1 MKKPYLDIN
10 QILRKDPVP
19 CKYGAPLGQRDTLET
34 VDKTPLY
41 LQRVRWV
48 SGDYSPDGTY
58 WGHGTESDMWVAFNG
73 PLDPEYQPGFGTRIW
88 VRARNRKEAAEEIR
102 EDHPD
107 VKFVKEPR

>member
-1 MKKPYLDIN
+1 
-10 QILRKDPVP
+10 
-19 CKYGAPLGQRDTLET
+19 
-34 VDKTPLY
+34 
-41 LQRVRWV
+41 
-48 SGDYSPDGTY
+48 
-58 WGHGTESDMWVAFNG
+58 MWVAFNG